1 MCNKTWRCSTVSIL
15 EKAVVVYFM
24 GAFDSLT
31 IAEGVVS
38 IGHAKLSGC
47 HHPISF
53 KISNYYPLKSR
64 LLVLGSRI
72 VGNLV
77 ERCMMMI
84 VGLYSN

>member
-1 MCNKTWRCSTVSIL
+1 M
-15 EKAVVVYFM
+15 VYFM

-38 IGHAKLSGC
+38 IGHAKLSGF

-53 KISNYYPLKSR
+53 RISNYYPLKSR
-64 LLVLGSRI
+64 LPVLGSRI
-72 VGNLV
+72 VGNLD

>member
-1 MCNKTWRCSTVSIL
+1 
-15 EKAVVVYFM
+15 M
-24 GAFDSLT
+24 GAFDSLK

-53 KISNYYPLKSR
+53 RISSYYPLKSR
-64 LLVLGSRI
+64 LPVLGSRI
-72 VGNLV
+72 VGNLD